1 MTVARAG
8 DMSAPART
16 HPPTGT
22 MAGSGG
28 TSGKAGWTGARS
40 GLALRIVHS
49 PRTGFP
55 DGTGHN
61 SGERARVIPARSKIL
76 SPGDAAAADAAFA
89 ARIASGEQAAMREA
103 VEEYLPQ
110 VFATAK
116 RMLRNEADAEEV
128 AQETFLRIWNSVG
141 TWTPKGARLRTWVVR
156 IAINLCYDRMRRKSY
171 GKSDPLETAPEMADD
186 APDAVALL
194 AARDQSSLLEQAMN
208 GLPERQRL
216 ALQLVHFDEM
226 SNGGAAEMMEVSVDA
241 LESLLARG
249 RRGLKAALMGH
260 KDELLGEEA

>member
-1 MTVARAG
+1 
-8 DMSAPART
+8 MSAPARASS
-16 HPPTGT
+16 PAIGP
-22 MAGSGG
+22 AGLHNTAGE
-28 TSGKAGWTGARS
+28 AGWTGARS
-40 GLALRIVHS
+40 GLALRIVHP
-49 PRTGFP
+49 PRTGSP
-55 DGTGHN
+55 EGTGHK
-61 SGERARVIPARSKIL
+61 SGDRARVIPARSKT
-76 SPGDAAAADAAFA
+76 SPPGDTAAADAAFA
-89 ARIASGEQAAMREA
+89 ARIACGEQAAMREA
-103 VEEYLPQ
+103 VEEFLPQ

-171 GKSDPLETAPEMADD
+171 GKSDPLEAAPEMADD
-186 APDAVALL
+186 APDAVARL

-226 SNGGAAEMMEVSVDA
+226 SNGEAAETMDVSVDA